1 MRLATST
8 TSRRSFPKGKKKK
21 EESRTPRMT
30 SPKPPMCRKNAKSGR
45 SRTCILHCAA
55 ASVTVLACSVL
66 RVLFSF
72 LGDARVALQ
81 SLNNGPNL
89 SGCLQTDVEEACE
102 LRARHP
108 ATGGS
113 PGRPF
118 GCRWRRKRV
127 PKWRRSGPLPG
138 EQFGVSLSLFPEVLC
153 GTARRRQGRAVVGRG
168 EANP

>member
-1 MRLATST
+1 T

-30 SPKPPMCRKNAKSGR
+30 SPKPPMCRMNAKSGR

-55 ASVTVLACSVL
+55 ASVTVLACPVL

-89 SGCLQTDVEEACE
+89 SGCLQTDPQNFLPRS
-102 LRARHP
+102 LRVR
-108 ATGGS
+108 T
-113 PGRPF
+113 PG
-118 GCRWRRKRV
+118 V
-127 PKWRRSGPLPG
+127 PEPQRTR
-138 EQFGVSLSLFPEVLC
+138 QEVL
-153 GTARRRQGRAVVGRG
+153 REIGRAH
-168 EANP
+168 

>member
-1 MRLATST
+1 MRLALTIFLRPSSPPLRQTRSNNRTPVADPNDAAKTLRGRYPLCLATST

-21 EESRTPRMT
+21 EESRTPRMRT
-30 SPKPPMCRKNAKSGR
+30 PKPPMCRKNAKSGR

-55 ASVTVLACSVL
+55 ASVTVLACPVL

-102 LRARHP
+102 LRATHP
-108 ATGGS
+108 AEITQALIPCTEKG
-113 PGRPF
+113 F
-118 GCRWRRKRV
+118 QND
-127 PKWRRSGPLPG
+127 GPEP
-138 EQFGVSLSLFPEVLC
+138 
-153 GTARRRQGRAVVGRG
+153 
-168 EANP
+168 

>member
-1 MRLATST
+1 
-8 TSRRSFPKGKKKK
+8 
-21 EESRTPRMT
+21 
-30 SPKPPMCRKNAKSGR
+30 MCRKNAKSGR

-55 ASVTVLACSVL
+55 ASVTVLACPVL

-108 ATGGS
+108 AEITQALIPCTEKG
-113 PGRPF
+113 F
-118 GCRWRRKRV
+118 QND
-127 PKWRRSGPLPG
+127 GP
-138 EQFGVSLSLFPEVLC
+138 EPEAML
-153 GTARRRQGRAVVGRG
+153 RQGRHVIEPDVHPARPIRTSRSG
-168 EANP
+168 AFA